1 MEQQNLEQKST
12 KTFTVEI
19 TWRTFGYLGAI
30 LLLGVAMGLLLYPM
44 VTYPSVVSYGM
55 MGIAILL
62 IALTAP
68 LFRKK

>member
-1 MEQQNLEQKST
+1 MEQKST
-12 KTFTVEI
+12 KTFTVEL

-30 LLLGVAMGLLLYPM
+30 LLLGMAMGLLLYPM
-44 VTYPSVVSYGM
+44 VMYPSVVSYGM
-55 MGIAILL
+55 MGVAILL

>member
-1 MEQQNLEQKST
+1 MEQKNLEQKST

-30 LLLGVAMGLLLYPM
+30 LLLGVAMGLLSYPM
-44 VTYPSVVSYGM
+44 LTYPVVGAYVI

-62 IALTAP
+62 IAVTAP